1 MPTKDQIKEMFRESF
16 ERADKDGT
24 GKLTRE
30 EVGLMMGTA
39 DVQPDPKDIDV
50 SNSTKILTKILQM
63 IIEHCCKFDHFI
75 VLIAN
80 STILCHEQ
88 LICIINS

>member
-1 MPTKDQIKEMFRESF
+1 MFRESF

-39 DVQPDPKDIDV
+39 EVQPDPKDIDV
-50 SNSTKILTKILQM
+50 RMCVVVATFFYTQTTYYSLEI
-63 IIEHCCKFDHFI
+63 D
-75 VLIAN
+75 
-80 STILCHEQ
+80 
-88 LICIINS
+88 